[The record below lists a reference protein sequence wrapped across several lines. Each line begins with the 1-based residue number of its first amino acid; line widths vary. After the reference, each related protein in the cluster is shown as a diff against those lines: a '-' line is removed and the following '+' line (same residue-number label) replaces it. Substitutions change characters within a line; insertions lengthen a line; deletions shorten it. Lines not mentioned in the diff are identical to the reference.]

1 MERRKFVQTT
11 GMALGAVGLSGFTTA
26 KPRRKPNILFVF
38 ADQLRSMELGCYGG
52 DQVRTPNLDRLA
64 REGVLFS
71 KAFSIQP
78 VCSPFRA
85 MLMTGNFP
93 VKNGMV
99 LNDHL
104 LKNPTLY
111 FAEVCKSAGYNTGY
125 IGKWHIDGY
134 GRTNCIPPERWR
146 GFDYWR
152 TLECTHTY
160 FNSEY
165 FHQDEKKARTWTQY
179 DAISQTDE
187 ACSFIKEKSGI
198 DPFMMVLSW
207 GPPHDPYIAP
217 EKYMKRFSPDSIRL
231 RENVNDFAAAEQMWK
246 ESDTE
251 LSDEFIKNRERS
263 MPGLQNRGNDEVKK
277 WYCGY
282 YAAIEALD
290 ECMGNLL
297 KTLEDKGELDNT
309 IIVFTSDH
317 GDNLGSHRQYGKN
330 MPYEESISIPF
341 IIRYPE
347 KIKPGTKT
355 DALLAPIDMMPT
367 VLSLA
372 GIDCPDVDGKDLSDV
387 ARGKGK
393 DDRDALLLIKP
404 LWLSVNWI
412 TNGNGPWRGVRTHR
426 YTYALKSD
434 SLKPWLL
441 FDNETD
447 PYQFKNLVGD
457 PAYAN
462 LVKKLDTR
470 TNELLALAG
479 DPENPIFFASL
490 IQEERDKFGQPN
502 RHRAFFPVYIEPG
515 SGFKKYLIDQ
525 N

>member
-11 GMALGAVGLSGFTTA
+11 GIALGAVGLSGFTTG
-26 KPRRKPNILFVF
+26 KPRHKPNILFVF
-38 ADQLRSMELGCYGG
+38 ADQLRTMELGCYGG
-52 DQVRTPNLDRLA
+52 NQVRTPNLDRLA

-71 KAFSIQP
+71 KAFSTQP

-99 LNDHL
+99 LNDHF
-104 LKNPTLY
+104 LKNPTPY
-111 FAEVCKSAGYNTGY
+111 FAEVCKSAGYSTGY

-152 TLECTHTY
+152 TLECTHSY
-160 FNSEY
+160 FDSAY
-165 FHQDEKKARTWTQY
+165 FHQDEKKARTWPQY

-217 EKYMKRFSPDSIRL
+217 EKYMKRFSPGTIQL
-231 RENVNDFAAAEQMWK
+231 RENVNDFEAAEKMWK

-251 LSDEFIKNRERS
+251 LSEEFIKTREQF
-263 MPGLQNRGNDEVKK
+263 MPWLQNKSNEEVKK

-290 ECMGNLL
+290 DCMGTLL
-297 KTLEDKGELDNT
+297 KTLEESGELDNT

-330 MPYEESISIPF
+330 MPYEEAISIPF
-341 IIRYPE
+341 LIRYPE
-347 KIKPGTKT
+347 KINPGTKT

-372 GIDCPDVDGKDLSDV
+372 GIAFPDVDGKDLSTA

-404 LWLSVNWI
+404 IWLSVNWI

-426 YTYALKSD
+426 YTYARKSD
-434 SLKPWLL
+434 SLKPWML

-447 PYQFKNLVGD
+447 PFQLTNLVND
-457 PAYAN
+457 PAYAG
-462 LVKKLDTR
+462 LVKKLDAR
-470 TNELLALAG
+470 TNELLVFAG
-479 DPENPIFFASL
+479 DPENPIFFANL
-490 IQEERDKFGQPN
+490 IQEEREKLGQPS
-502 RHRAFFPVYIEPG
+502 RHRAFFPVYTESG
-515 SGFKKYLIDQ
+515 SGFKKYLNSQ